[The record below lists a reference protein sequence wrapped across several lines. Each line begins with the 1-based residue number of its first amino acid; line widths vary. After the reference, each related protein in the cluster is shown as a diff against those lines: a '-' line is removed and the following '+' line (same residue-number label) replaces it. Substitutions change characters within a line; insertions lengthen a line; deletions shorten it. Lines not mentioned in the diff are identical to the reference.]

1 MMMVTTAGSDGE
13 GRNVATI
20 LLGRKQER
28 QWVFLC
34 GREVVMGR
42 DWGFK
47 RGALRERYPA
57 VICTQADVPD

>member
-1 MMMVTTAGSDGE
+1 MMMVTTAVM

-28 QWVFLC
+28 QSVFLC

-42 DWGFK
+42 DWGARGGCK
-47 RGALRERYPA
+47 RGVQERYPA
-57 VICTQADVPD
+57 VICTQTDVPD